1 MEFSYAL
8 QYALL
13 NDMGKLTKAVTSPP
27 PPKAHSND
35 TECESNIKYRCLIKT
50 HSYAHE
56 FLCSYIITPEPGYL
70 CSKACFQWS
79 QLPHTSDPVTVV
91 VKPIQTSWWSL
102 DSPHYLYIAP
112 LSEASDWAE

>member
-8 QYALL
+8 QYTLL
-13 NDMGKLTKAVTSPP
+13 NEMGKLTEAVTFL
-27 PPKAHSND
+27 KAHSNN
-35 TECESNIKYRCLIKT
+35 TEGETNIKYRCLIKT
-50 HSYAHE
+50 HSYTHE
-56 FLCSYIITPEPGYL
+56 FLCSYVITPGPGYL
-70 CSKACFQWS
+70 CSKACFQWF
-79 QLPHTSDPVTVV
+79 QLLHTSDPVTVV